1 MIQVI
6 VYLLLT
12 PTQWLSLH
20 YQPLKSSWLPIT
32 VSETPEN
39 IKYNLIKD
47 IFWYIVLQIDAI
59 FFTCQLNNFSYT

>member
-1 MIQVI
+1 MKSQILKEACGERREEEMGGMIQVI

-12 PTQWLSLH
+12 PTRWLSLH

-47 IFWYIVLQIDAI
+47 K
-59 FFTCQLNNFSYT
+59 NN

>member
-1 MIQVI
+1 MWGKEGRRDGGGMIQVI

-12 PTQWLSLH
+12 PTRWLSLH

-47 IFWYIVLQIDAI
+47 K
-59 FFTCQLNNFSYT
+59 NN